1 MKVNESGQY
10 IVVVNLRDNKT
21 KVSVKPAEVF
31 GIGEAFGGIWDAG
44 VPANKFTVDNATK
57 TIVFP
62 ALLSNGAIR
71 MYASHAWIPAWWNA
85 EFRVDAG
92 KIDYRNDGGDQA
104 AVNGTA
110 GQKITLKFDDNTGSI
125 Q

>member
-71 MYASHAWIPAWWNA
+71 MNA